1 MVAEL
6 SHDIKTPVAS
16 IKAAGEVGAALAADE
31 KTRENYLRI
40 VEKADQ
46 ITALTNNLLTATLEE
61 LVQLSVSPADVES
74 GAVFGLLTSA
84 DYLHRTEV
92 PKIPECLIYA
102 DLLRLQQVFDNIF
115 VNAYKYADT
124 QIKTSAEIV
133 HKHLHIVIEDCG
145 GGVAEEELQTL
156 KQKFKRGSN
165 AGEHSGAG
173 LGLYIADY
181 IMQEMGGSLK
191 LANGAQG
198 LKVIVEIALSASED
212 LRII

>member
-1 MVAEL
+1 M
-6 SHDIKTPVAS
+6 
-16 IKAAGEVGAALAADE
+16 
-31 KTRENYLRI
+31 
-40 VEKADQ
+40 
-46 ITALTNNLLTATLEE
+46 
-61 LVQLSVSPADVES
+61 QLSVTPADVES

-181 IMQEMGGSLK
+181 IMQEMGGSLR

>member
-1 MVAEL
+1 ML
-6 SHDIKTPVAS
+6 FRS
-16 IKAAGEVGAALAADE
+16 
-31 KTRENYLRI
+31 
-40 VEKADQ
+40 
-46 ITALTNNLLTATLEE
+46 
-61 LVQLSVSPADVES
+61 
-74 GAVFGLLTSA
+74 
-84 DYLHRTEV
+84 
-92 PKIPECLIYA
+92 
-102 DLLRLQQVFDNIF
+102 
-115 VNAYKYADT
+115 
-124 QIKTSAEIV
+124 
-133 HKHLHIVIEDCG
+133 
-145 GGVAEEELQTL
+145 L